1 MKSFYLG
8 GDASKGY
15 ADFVI
20 LDSRKRVVEPAFRL
34 DDTFEGH
41 SRLYA
46 VLEALVSKHEDVE
59 FKAALEST
67 GGYENNWLASL
78 GRFQASLPIQVAR
91 LNPSFVRHYAQGE
104 GVRVT
109 TDAVSAEYIAGY
121 LIAHPGKVVYN
132 ANDAL
137 SSLRSHW
144 RFIEQLVEQ
153 RKALLNQLEGLLYR
167 AHPGL
172 IPYLTSGMPQWALK
186 LIGQYPTAR
195 RLSRARAKTV
205 AKIPFVTPDRA
216 AELIASAEKSV
227 ASADDV
233 SMEFLVRELARQ
245 LLHLGDLIKKQKERL
260 AAYLREADE
269 HLGEDIA
276 LLKSY
281 GSIGEYSAV
290 GLLLEIQ
297 SVERFP
303 SAKKIASFFGV
314 HPAFKESGDGMSVV
328 RMSKRGSTRM
338 RALLFMITLNAIQ
351 HNEVI
356 APLYERLTEEK
367 GMERMAAIGVCMHK
381 TLRILYGILKSRR
394 PFDPAI
400 ERGHRRRASTA
411 QASPPVDR
419 KRRFQT
425 PDNAAPISARAK
437 KRRRQQKHSQGAV
450 HTMNGMSTSTAVS
463 ENLRGDDSKSLLKE
477 QSNLA

>member
-1 MKSFYLG
+1 MNSFYLG

-20 LDSRKRVVEPAFRL
+20 LDHRKRVVESAFRL
-34 DDTFEGH
+34 DDTFVGH
-41 SRLYA
+41 SQLYGI
-46 VLEALVSKHEDVE
+46 LEALLSKHKGAEL
-59 FKAALEST
+59 KAAFEST

-121 LIAHPGKVVYN
+121 LIAHPGKVVYGVD
-132 ANDAL
+132 DAF

-144 RFIEQLVEQ
+144 RFVEQLVEQ
-153 RKALLNQLEGLLYR
+153 QTALLNQLEGLLYR

-186 LIGQYPTAR
+186 LLGQYPTAR
-195 RLSRARAKTV
+195 RLARARAKTL
-205 AKIPFVTPDRA
+205 AKIPYVTRDRA
-216 AELIASAEKSV
+216 AELIASAKTSI
-227 ASADDV
+227 ASADDA
-233 SMEFLVRELARQ
+233 SMEYLVRELARQ
-245 LLHLGDLIKKQKERL
+245 LLHLGDLIKKQKKQL
-260 AAYLREADE
+260 AAYLREGDE
-269 HLGEDIA
+269 RLCEDIA

-297 SVERFP
+297 SAERFP
-303 SAKKIASFFGV
+303 SAKKIASFYGV
-314 HPAFKESGDGMSVV
+314 HPAFKESGDGLTVV
-328 RMSKRGSTRM
+328 RMSKQGSARM

-356 APLYERLTEEK
+356 APLYKNLAEDK
-367 GMERMAAIGVCMHK
+367 GMKRMAAIGVCMHK

-400 ERGHRRRASTA
+400 ERGHRRRSVTA
-411 QASPPVDR
+411 KASPSADR
-419 KRRFQT
+419 KLRFQS
-425 PDNAAPISARAK
+425 PDIAAPISARAK
-437 KRRRQQKHSQGAV
+437 KKRRQQKHSQGAV
-450 HTMNGMSTSTAVS
+450 HTMNGMSTSTAVYK
-463 ENLRGDDSKSLLKE
+463 NQRGDDSKSLLKE
-477 QSNLA
+477 HSNPA

>member
-20 LDSRKRVVEPAFRL
+20 LDHRKRVVEPAFRF

-46 VLEALVSKHEDVE
+46 VLEALLSQHEDAE
-59 FKAALEST
+59 LKAAFEST

-78 GRFQASLPIQVAR
+78 GRFQASLPIHVAR
-91 LNPSFVRHYAQGE
+91 LNPSFVQHYAKGE

-121 LIAHPGKVVYN
+121 LIAHPGTVDYDVD
-132 ANDAL
+132 DAL

-144 RFIEQLVEQ
+144 RFIEQLVGQ
-153 RKALLNQLEGLLYR
+153 QTALLNQLEGLLYR

-172 IPYLTSGMPQWALK
+172 ISYLTSGMPQWALK
-186 LIGQYPTAR
+186 LIKQYPTAR
-195 RLSRARAKTV
+195 RLSKARVKTV
-205 AKIPFVTPDRA
+205 AKIPFVTRKRA
-216 AELIASAEKSV
+216 SELIAAAKKSV
-227 ASADDV
+227 ASAEDTA
-233 SMEFLVRELARQ
+233 MEHLVRELARQ
-245 LLHLGDLIKKQKERL
+245 LVHLDKLIKKQKDRL

-269 HLGEDIA
+269 RLREDIA

-281 GSIGEYSAV
+281 GSISDYSAV
-290 GLLLEIQ
+290 GYLLEIR
-297 SVERFP
+297 SVERFS

-314 HPAFKESGDGMSVV
+314 HPAFKESGDGMTVV
-328 RMSKRGSTRM
+328 RMSKQGSPRM
-338 RALLFMITLNAIQ
+338 RDLLFMTTLNAIQ

-381 TLRILYGILKSRR
+381 TLRILYGILKSRK

-400 ERGHRRRASTA
+400 ERRHRQRSATA
-411 QASPPVDR
+411 QASPTTDR

-425 PDNAAPISARAK
+425 PDKTAPISARAK
-437 KRRRQQKHSQGAV
+437 KRRRQQKHSQGALHAV
-450 HTMNGMSTSTAVS
+450 NGMSTSTAAS
-463 ENLRGDDSKSLLKE
+463 TNQRGADSKSLLKE
-477 QSNLA
+477 QC